1 MNNNDPRLEKMPNPK
16 QSPEKTGDGI
26 AMVIVVILLIAIIA
40 NSPNTNKNTTQNN
53 NSIPDGTAYVD
64 TVQKQEKATDTSLI
78 EHHANPIDSL
88 VREMFYSKNR

>member
-1 MNNNDPRLEKMPNPK
+1 MNNNDPRLEKMPNPQ

-40 NSPNTNKNTTQNN
+40 NSPNKNTTQNN
-53 NSIPDGTAYVD
+53 NSIPDSTAYVD

-88 VREMFYSKNR
+88 VREIFYTKNR

>member
-1 MNNNDPRLEKMPNPK
+1 MNNNNDPRLEKMPNPQ

-40 NSPNTNKNTTQNN
+40 NSPNKNATQNN
-53 NSIPDGTAYVD
+53 NSIPDSTAYVD
-64 TVQKQEKATDTSLI
+64 TVQKQEKVTDTSLI

-88 VREMFYSKNR
+88 VREIFYTKNR

>member
-1 MNNNDPRLEKMPNPK
+1 MNNNEPRLEKMPNPQ

-40 NSPNTNKNTTQNN
+40 NSPNTNKATTKNN

-64 TVQKQEKATDTSLI
+64 TVQKQEKVTDTSLI

>member
-1 MNNNDPRLEKMPNPK
+1 MNNNEPRLEKMPNPK

-40 NSPNTNKNTTQNN
+40 NSPNTNKATTKNN

-64 TVQKQEKATDTSLI
+64 TVQKQEKFTDTSLI

-88 VREMFYSKNR
+88 VREMFYLKNR